1 MNLQAKRDA
10 ANKLLAEMRAL
21 NDKAIAEKS
30 AFSSDE
36 NESFNAMERDFD
48 ALRDEIK
55 ALENE
60 AQRNSKLE
68 AMSGFMSE
76 PAPESQLAPAPE
88 RKSDDEMF
96 ARMLLTNDYAEQK
109 ELRANLNITTDN
121 QGGFVVPKTLQA
133 RVLEMLK
140 AQNVMR
146 QISAVMQTA
155 STELIPVE
163 ASKANFTWMDEAAAF
178 SETDLTFNQI
188 SIGAHKLGGMIKI
201 TDELLQDSAIDIA
214 SYITRKMVE
223 AINDA
228 EEVAFI
234 TGTGTKQPKGV
245 ITAATTGVTTA
256 SATAVTSDEV
266 IDLFYSLDGGYRS
279 NAVWLM
285 SDSFERELRKLKVG
299 NDYLW
304 QPALELG
311 RPNTIL
317 GRPVY
322 TSTAMPAFAKNNVPC
337 AFGDFSRYQI
347 ADRGGISV
355 MRLNELFAGNG
366 LVGFRVFKRVDAQ
379 LLDTNAIK
387 TLKVK
392 NAG

>member
-10 ANKLLAEMRAL
+10 ANKLLADMRAL
-21 NDKAIAEKS
+21 NDKAIAEKR

-55 ALENE
+55 ALESE

-76 PAPESQLAPAPE
+76 PAPESSELAPAPE

-163 ASKANFTWMDEAAAF
+163 ASKAQFTWMDEAAAF

-322 TSTAMPAFAKNNVPC
+322 TSGAMPAFAKNAVPC

-366 LVGFRVFKRVDAQ
+366 LVGFRVFKRVDGQ

-387 TLKVK
+387 TLKIK
-392 NAG
+392 SA

>member
-10 ANKLLAEMRAL
+10 ANKLLADMRAL
-21 NDKAIAEKS
+21 NDKAIAEKR

-48 ALRDEIK
+48 TLRDEIK
-55 ALENE
+55 ALESE

-68 AMSGFMSE
+68 AMSGFMAE

-163 ASKANFTWMDEAAAF
+163 ASKAQFAWMDEAAAF
-178 SETDLTFNQI
+178 SEADLTFNQI

-245 ITAATTGVTTA
+245 ITA

-322 TSTAMPAFAKNNVPC
+322 TSGAMPAFAKNNMPC

-366 LVGFRVFKRVDAQ
+366 LVGFRVFKRVDGQ

-387 TLKVK
+387 TLKIK
-392 NAG
+392 SA

>member
-1 MNLQAKRDA
+1 MSLQEKRDA
-10 ANKLLAEMRAL
+10 ANKLLADMRAL
-21 NDKAIAEKS
+21 NDKAIAEKR

-60 AQRNSKLE
+60 AERNAKLQ
-68 AMSGFMSE
+68 AMSGFMNE
-76 PAPESQLAPAPE
+76 PAPESQLAPVAQ

-109 ELRANLNITTDN
+109 ELRANLNITTDS

-140 AQNVMR
+140 AQNIMR
-146 QISAVMQTA
+146 QISAVIQTT
-155 STELIPVE
+155 STELIPIE
-163 ASKANFTWMDEAAAF
+163 ASKAQFAWMDEAAAF

-223 AINDA
+223 AINDV

-234 TGTGTKQPKGV
+234 TGSGTKQPKGV
-245 ITAATTGVTTA
+245 LTAATTGVTTA
-256 SATAVTSDEV
+256 SNSAVTSDEV
-266 IDLFYSLDGGYRS
+266 IDLFYSVDGGYRS

-285 SDSFERELRKLKVG
+285 SDSFEKELRKLKVG
-299 NDYLW
+299 DDYLW
-304 QPALELG
+304 QPAFELG

-322 TSTAMPAFAKNNVPC
+322 TSSAMPAFAKNSVPC